1 MRRTGHLLALGVLL
15 LAVVPATAMAKKHKQ
30 IPSAVLQVYRDC
42 THHNSL
48 THHYPLSVLEQAYA
62 DLPSDVKEY
71 SLCPNEITNAEQ
83 QEAAGNR
90 AAPAQTKQQQ
100 AQAAQGDTRQL
111 GQARKLGGAPIDLGG
126 EKIPPGAAMLGGSP
140 LTDLPTPIL
149 IVLIGLVVLG
159 SVPLALRARRFVRS
173 RRSR

>member
-15 LAVVPATAMAKKHKQ
+15 LAVVPATAMAKKHKH

-48 THHYPLSVLEQAYA
+48 THYYPLSVLEQAYA

-83 QEAAGNR
+83 QEAGGNR
-90 AAPAQTKQQQ
+90 AAPPQTKQQQ
-100 AQAAQGDTRQL
+100 AQAAQGI

-126 EKIPPGAAMLGGSP
+126 EKIPPGAAMIGGSP
-140 LTDLPTPIL
+140 LTDLPTPLL